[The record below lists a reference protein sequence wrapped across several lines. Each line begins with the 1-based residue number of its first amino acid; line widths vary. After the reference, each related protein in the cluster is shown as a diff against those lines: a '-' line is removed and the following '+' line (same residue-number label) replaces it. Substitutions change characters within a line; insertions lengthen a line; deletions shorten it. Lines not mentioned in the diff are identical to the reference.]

1 MCGFISFIYAVSTSS
16 LTQKCRQSQHRQV
29 KASLLLK
36 NSPAFLGLQLESVSP
51 GPRGDHLVVSA
62 WGHGS
67 VPQRIGPVGGMS
79 PKGARCTPRAFL
91 GLGCTFNSW
100 SVHGAWP
107 GACCSL
113 RLPVTPLLPAFLS
126 QHGCLGK
133 VPAGA
138 ELCGGHSAAL
148 RPALCTAAPNLGEET
163 REWEA
168 RWGGMWV
175 VLTLC
180 PAQGP
185 ASGPSQLL
193 TQRPTWTVSSERS
206 AAAPFV

>member
-91 GLGCTFNSW
+91 GLGCTLLTAGVCT
-100 SVHGAWP
+100 VHGLGPVVASGCP
-107 GACCSL
+107 SRRCSL
-113 RLPVTPLLPAFLS
+113 PSCRN
-126 QHGCLGK
+126 
-133 VPAGA
+133 
-138 ELCGGHSAAL
+138 
-148 RPALCTAAPNLGEET
+148 TAA
-163 REWEA
+163 
-168 RWGGMWV
+168 
-175 VLTLC
+175 
-180 PAQGP
+180 
-185 ASGPSQLL
+185 SGKSQLG
-193 TQRPTWTVSSERS
+193 QSCVAGTV
-206 AAAPFV
+206 PP